1 VNKLEEKLNTQSVV
15 KKFSLSLIL
24 LIVIFIGC
32 LICLFAVADMVFED
46 KSVAFDD
53 HIFALIQPHIT
64 HTRTVII
71 EVFTFLGSQNFL
83 LPGNILLIAYFLF
96 IKKEKR
102 DAWKITAVAVT
113 STAVLFLLKFI
124 LHRQRPLV
132 PLIAKAHGYSFPS
145 GHTFSSVVFYGMI
158 AYLVYKNLNNK
169 FLKCLSVFL
178 FAFFI
183 FMIGFSRVYLKLH
196 FASDVIAGFCLGI
209 IWLIL
214 ARWIL
219 LKADKMSTA

>member
-1 VNKLEEKLNTQSVV
+1 MNRLEERLNTQSVV

-24 LIVIFIGC
+24 LIAIFIGC
-32 LICLFAVADMVFED
+32 LICLFVVADMVFED
-46 KSVAFDD
+46 KSLTFDD

-64 HTRTVII
+64 HTRTIII

-83 LPGNILLIAYFLF
+83 LPGNILLIGYFLF
-96 IKKEKR
+96 IKKDKH

-113 STAVLFLLKFI
+113 STAVLFLLKFL
-124 LHRQRPLV
+124 LHRERPLV

-169 FLKCLSVFL
+169 FLKWLSVFL
-178 FAFFI
+178 FAIFI
-183 FMIGFSRVYLKLH
+183 FIIGFSRVYLKLH
-196 FASDVIAGFCLGI
+196 FASDVIAGFCLGL
-209 IWLIL
+209 IWLVL
-214 ARWIL
+214 AKRIL
-219 LKADKMSTA
+219 LKAGKMPAA